1 MDKLTRYQATLQLM
15 NLIKT
20 SKADAQS
27 LLPDLEI
34 LSLDDVEKAAADFR
48 ARKSHMGVSDNLPA
62 GNIFDTFMNGGDT
75 K

>member
-1 MDKLTRYQATLQLM
+1 MKLSRYQATLQLM

-20 SKADAQS
+20 SKADAES

-34 LSLDDVEKAAADFR
+34 MTVADVEKAAADYR

-62 GNIFDTFMNGGDT
+62 GNIFDVFMGGESNA
-75 K
+75 